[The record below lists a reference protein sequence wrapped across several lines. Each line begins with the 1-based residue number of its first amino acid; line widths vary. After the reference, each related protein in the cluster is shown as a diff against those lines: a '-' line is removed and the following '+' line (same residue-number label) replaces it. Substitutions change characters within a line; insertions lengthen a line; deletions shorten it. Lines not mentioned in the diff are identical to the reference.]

1 MRRGHQFTIQQVT
14 ELTDATPPPHYR
26 KFVADY
32 RKPFDASFQP
42 NNAMRQ
48 PMASPNRPTRIIANA
63 ELYNP
68 PFVRPP
74 LFLSAVPHPPPPYQD
89 SSPVRVSGRG
99 SVRQTVSSAGNSVN
113 YTLTA
118 ALQNPRMQQPPV
130 SSSFPSSIQQYRN
143 IRNPQ
148 INFDCPRR
156 TRLSLW
162 PS

>member
-1 MRRGHQFTIQQVT
+1 MPCCHHLTIQQVT

-32 RKPFDASFQP
+32 RKPLDLSFQP
-42 NNAMRQ
+42 NNAVHQ
-48 PMASPNRPTRIIANA
+48 HAASPNRPTRIIANA

-74 LFLSAVPHPPPPYQD
+74 PPLPIRPPSPPPPTPPSPTIKN

-130 SSSFPSSIQQYRN
+130 S
-143 IRNPQ
+143 
-148 INFDCPRR
+148 C
-156 TRLSLW
+156 SLLLH
-162 PS
+162 